1 MENKTTS
8 TGWVYIAF
16 AKGDTKG
23 VAVKIGYTNG
33 TIQKRESYNDFVII
47 EAVGIEQT
55 ELLHDRVG
63 LLQAVEACVH
73 WKLAQTGRL
82 VRVSNDWFISSSL
95 DLCELVEEGILAQII
110 RNTFAELFPIAP
122 KLFTYYHA

>member
-1 MENKTTS
+1 MTNTTTS

-16 AKGDTKG
+16 AKGDTQG

-55 ELLHDRVG
+55 ELIHDRVG

-82 VRVSNDWFISSSL
+82 VRISNDWFVSSSL
-95 DLCELVEEGILAQII
+95 DLCELVEQGILAHVI
-110 RNTFAELFPIAP
+110 RSAFTELFPMSP